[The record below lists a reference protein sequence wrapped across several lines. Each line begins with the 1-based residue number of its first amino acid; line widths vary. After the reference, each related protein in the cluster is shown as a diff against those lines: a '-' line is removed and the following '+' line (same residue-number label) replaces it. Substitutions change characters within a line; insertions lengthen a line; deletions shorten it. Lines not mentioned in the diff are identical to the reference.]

1 MRLGIAILLLACAC
15 ALDAQVVV
23 VNPQVQETALDA
35 GRLADLLLGRVT
47 TWADGTAVVLVLADD
62 QEADAEVV
70 KLTGRTRER
79 LLRGWKRL
87 VFSGTGVMPVEATS
101 AAAALE
107 LVARTPGALAVLAK
121 ADATTR
127 WRVLTVSP
135 GTPPP
140 RK

>member
-1 MRLGIAILLLACAC
+1 MRLALAIVLSACAC
-15 ALDAQVVV
+15 ALDAQVVA

-62 QEADAEVV
+62 READVEVL

-87 VFSGTGVMPVEATS
+87 VFSGTGVMPVETAS

-121 ADATTR
+121 ADANSR
-127 WRVLTVSP
+127 WRVLPVAPAQSS
-135 GTPPP
+135 G
-140 RK
+140 R